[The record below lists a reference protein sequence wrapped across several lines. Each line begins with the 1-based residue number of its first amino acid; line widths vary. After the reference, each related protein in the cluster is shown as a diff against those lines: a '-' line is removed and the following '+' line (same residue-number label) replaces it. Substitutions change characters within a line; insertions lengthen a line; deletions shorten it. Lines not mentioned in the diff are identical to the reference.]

1 MSTNGNS
8 NIYQNPA
15 ILFLLIVLVVIF
27 YIRDSINTHREQ
39 PWRKSHC
46 HVSDI
51 NLKKQ
56 VDKFNSVNGKWSKLW
71 EEATFEGDYTKMAP
85 STDIYKKMNSSS
97 RFLLKNVNCFVK
109 NYNDNLHET
118 VDLWGGGSGFIR
130 SVETAIGILEDVDFN
145 TK

>member
-27 YIRDSINTHREQ
+27 YVRDSINTHREQ
-39 PWRKSHC
+39 
-46 HVSDI
+46 
-51 NLKKQ
+51 Q

-109 NYNDNLHET
+109 NYNDNLHAT